1 MKVNLL
7 VIRTLKLEEMRRF
20 YSALGANFE
29 KEKHANGPEH
39 YAAVLSD
46 NFVLELYPCINEA
59 EPVSGLWLGFRVDDL
74 EKILRS
80 LGQSVK
86 IRRVQQGLS
95 AFVQDPEGR
104 TVELLQA
111 DATCAA

>member
-7 VIRTLKLEEMRRF
+7 VIRTSKLEDMRSF
-20 YSALGANFE
+20 YSALGASFE
-29 KEKHANGPEH
+29 KEKHGNGPEH

-46 NFVLELYPCINEA
+46 NFVLELYPCINET
-59 EPVSGLWLGFRVDDL
+59 EPVSGLWLGLRVDDL
-74 EKILRS
+74 KKVLSS

-86 IRRVQQGLS
+86 IRRVQQGMS
-95 AFVQDPEGR
+95 ALVRDPEGR

-111 DATCAA
+111 DSTCAA